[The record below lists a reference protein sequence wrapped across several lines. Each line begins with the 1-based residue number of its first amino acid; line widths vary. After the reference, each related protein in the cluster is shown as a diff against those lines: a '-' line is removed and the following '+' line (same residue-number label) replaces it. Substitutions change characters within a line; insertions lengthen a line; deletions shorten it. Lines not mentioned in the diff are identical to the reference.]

1 MDVVQIPQ
9 GRREKRKQETR
20 ARIEEAAYALFK
32 ERGIEE
38 TSIEQ
43 ICVVADVARRTFY
56 GYFPNKAAL
65 LRSLSQSRIFGT
77 ADRMINEIMSKHDS
91 ARARMSAMIDYMEE
105 NLTNYDEIDR
115 SLILV
120 TPASQDDDNPLR
132 DISFSL
138 QDRYTEFFLQ
148 GQQNGDVCTEFSAGI
163 FAEMVAG
170 TLNNII
176 MNWALDRDYPFR
188 EKLGEARELFT
199 RVICI

>member
-1 MDVVQIPQ
+1 MEVVQIPQ
-9 GRREKRKQETR
+9 GRREKRKQEIR
-20 ARIEEAAYALFK
+20 ARIEESAYTLFK
-32 ERGIEE
+32 ERGIDE

-43 ICVVADVARRTFY
+43 ICVLADVARRTFY

-77 ADRMINEIMSKHDS
+77 ADRMINEIMSNHSSTKG
-91 ARARMSAMIDYMEE
+91 RMAAMIDYMEE
-105 NLTNYDEIDR
+105 NLGSYDEIDR
-115 SLILV
+115 RLILV
-120 TPASQDDDNPLR
+120 TPASQDDENPLR

-138 QDRYTEFFLQ
+138 QDRYADFFRQ
-148 GQQNGDVCTEFSAGI
+148 GQENGDVSTGFSAEI

-176 MNWALDRDYPFR
+176 MNWALDRDYPVTQ
-188 EKLGEARELFT
+188 KLEEARRLFT